1 MKTVRTYTP
10 IVLTEEQRERLFEM
24 TQTLFPNRKWEIY
37 PSDTFSTQ
45 EMIGHAVS
53 ELEDKTYKQFE
64 CFWMEFLLYKL
75 IPTFSK
81 RYGPITMTWS
91 LKNMINEEKNMV
103 DKFYEEYYK
112 PWAE

>member
-1 MKTVRTYTP
+1 
-10 IVLTEEQRERLFEM
+10 M
-24 TQTLFPNRKWEIY
+24 TQKLFPNREWEIY
-37 PSDTFSTQ
+37 LGGKFDVQ
-45 EMIGHAVS
+45 EMIGHEVS

-103 DKFYEEYYK
+103 DKFYDEYYK